1 VDTVDDA
8 YLVRR
13 AQDGYLDAYEQLVA
27 RHAARAYRV
36 ALRMLGNHHDAEDVT
51 QEALIAAWQAL
62 PTFRSD
68 ATFSTWLYRIVTT
81 RSLNR
86 INRTRTTYPLDT
98 QPEPAARSGGPP
110 EHVERSAAADA
121 VARAITTLPGP
132 QRVAL
137 VLYQFEELSYA
148 DIAEVT
154 GTSVPAVRSHLHRA
168 RRTLASL
175 LQDWR

>member
-1 VDTVDDA
+1 VEPVDDA

-13 AQDGYLDAYEQLVA
+13 ARDGYLDAYELLVT
-27 RHAARAYRV
+27 RHAPRAYRV
-36 ALRMLGNHHDAEDVT
+36 ALRMLGNHHDAEDIT

-62 PTFRSD
+62 PTFRAD
-68 ATFSTWLYRIVTT
+68 ATFATWLYRIVTT

-86 INRTRTTYPLDT
+86 IKRTRRTYPLDAVA
-98 QPEPAARSGGPP
+98 EPAAGHGGPP
-110 EHVERSAAADA
+110 EQVEGGAAAGA

-137 VLYQFEELSYA
+137 VLYEFEGLSYA
-148 DIAEVT
+148 DIAAVT
-154 GTSVPAVRSHLHRA
+154 GASVAAVRSHLHRA

-175 LQDWR
+175 LRDWR